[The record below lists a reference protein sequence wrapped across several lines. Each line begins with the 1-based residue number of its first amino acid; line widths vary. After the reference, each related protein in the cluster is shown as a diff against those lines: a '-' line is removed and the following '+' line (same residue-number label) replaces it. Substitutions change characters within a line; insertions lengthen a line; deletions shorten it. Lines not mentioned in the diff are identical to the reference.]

1 MKPESAI
8 ILATLSLAGFFLLWI
23 IHLYR
28 KLRVTEQ
35 YRRDLILN
43 ISHEFLT
50 PLTVIKG
57 YTETLL
63 FDIPDPRQA
72 GSQIK
77 IIQSNADRL
86 MRLVED
92 LLTISRMENVNPR
105 ERLSLVDLS
114 DFFDELYHRFR
125 SRLEAKGIGWS
136 VDLADPVRNI
146 ETDRGI
152 LEIIFTN
159 LIDNAVK
166 YSGTSEPCSREGE
179 ASVPLGGMEG
189 ALPAPVIE
197 IRGKRHGSFIQF
209 DIKDSGIGIS
219 REDQKRIFE
228 RFYRVNKDRSRESG
242 GTGLGLAI
250 VKHAVSSLGGKIGVE
265 SKPDRGSI
273 FYFSIKS

>member
-1 MKPESAI
+1 MNPESVI
-8 ILATLSLAGFFLLWI
+8 TLSALVLAGFFSFWI

-28 KLRVTEQ
+28 KLRQMEQ

-63 FDIPDPRQA
+63 LDTPDLRQA
-72 GSQIK
+72 RPQIE
-77 IIQSNADRL
+77 IVQLNADRL
-86 MRLVED
+86 LRLVED
-92 LLTISRMENVNPR
+92 LLTISRMEKVNPR

-136 VDLADPVRNI
+136 TDLADPVRNI

-159 LIDNAVK
+159 LVDNAVK
-166 YSGTSEPCSREGE
+166 YSES
-179 ASVPLGGMEG
+179 GGK
-189 ALPAPVIE
+189 IE
-197 IRGKRHGSFIQF
+197 IRGKRNGSFIQF
-209 DIKDSGIGIS
+209 DIEDIGIGIS
-219 REDQKRIFE
+219 REDQQRIFE

-242 GTGLGLAI
+242 GTGLGLSI

-265 SKPDRGSI
+265 SEPGKGARFTFTMREYQQG
-273 FYFSIKS
+273 